1 MGADIWGLG
10 AMLYAPDNRGGFIIG
25 HDGQNGPAINT
36 AARID
41 PATGD
46 GIVILSTGHGS
57 LATEL
62 AGEWVFWKTGNVDNL
77 DFAAG
82 MEAALIGFGVGLA
95 AILLL
100 AILIGFRLRRRSR
113 PEPGR

>member
-1 MGADIWGLG
+1 MPLPVAGSI
-10 AMLYAPDNRGGFIIG
+10 R
-25 HDGQNGPAINT
+25 
-36 AARID
+36 AA
-41 PATGD
+41 GN

-82 MEAALIGFGVGLA
+82 METALFWSAVGLA
-95 AILLL
+95 VILLL
-100 AILIGFRLRRRSR
+100 AMIIGLRLRRRSR
-113 PEPGR
+113 RMSEL